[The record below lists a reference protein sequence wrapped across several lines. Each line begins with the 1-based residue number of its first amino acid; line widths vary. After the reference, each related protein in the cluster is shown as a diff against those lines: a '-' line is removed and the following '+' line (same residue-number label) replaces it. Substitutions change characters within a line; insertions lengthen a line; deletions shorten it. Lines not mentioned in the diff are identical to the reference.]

1 MSYLAKECKLQSTD
15 PRQVVLIIFGYDLLK
30 ASEIFVISFLFF
42 PFKQH
47 PAPSWRFWEKSGS
60 SLSHSDV
67 LEWREE
73 GGRVC
78 TPELGAGF

>member
-15 PRQVVLIIFGYDLLK
+15 LRQVVLIIFGYDLLK
-30 ASEIFVISFLFF
+30 VSEIFVISFLFF
-42 PFKQH
+42 PFKLH
-47 PAPSWRFWEKSGS
+47 PAPSWRLWEKSGS

-67 LEWREE
+67 LQRREE

-78 TPELGAGF
+78 TLELGAGF